1 MKKRKTLIIIFIIV
15 LLIAVAVYLF
25 INKDYNKITLNEKN
39 WINANSKKIND
50 IYVKNDLNVFSA
62 KGNGIFFEF
71 INDFSKEMDLTIN
84 PITISNNSNNEGVGL
99 LNGNDINKTDRI
111 IYTDHYILVGL
122 KNFNYLSINDIENK
136 KIGVIKTSKK
146 YIEKSLNNKEIEL
159 ISYNTKEELISAVIG
174 EDEKNATKENSVDFI
189 IVPQNEF
196 LDSIIEKDLIIIHHF
211 SDLHNYYY
219 LHMGND
225 KTFNSIINK
234 YYNIWIDK
242 KFDEYYNKYNLE
254 IFLDKLEIDSKDES
268 LLTSKVYKYGFIPCS
283 PYEILKSG
291 NYAGIVS
298 TYLKKFS
305 DFSNIEFE
313 FIKFKNFNKLKAA
326 ISKGNID
333 IYFDYYNSQNS
344 FAKISSNYKINY
356 SIIAPEESYLTIESI
371 SGLNKQTVYVLEN
384 SILENYLKN
393 VGNINIKTYSD
404 EKELFKLNSKN
415 AIIFLDKQVFDAY
428 SKNRLDNYT
437 ERASGYLNE
446 TYAFKLNG
454 DATLY
459 KLMDKYF
466 TTLDP
471 NEIKNIGMYNHNKTL
486 KSGTIL
492 TKIAQILL
500 YIFIGVLFI
509 VIIVYR
515 KSKKITL
522 QKRTKKE
529 DKIKYIDVLTSLKN
543 RNYLNDNIN
552 SWDNNTIY
560 PQAIIVIGLGQLKEI
575 NDTFGHEEGDK
586 QIQAAANILIKTQ
599 LDNTDIIRADGNE
612 FLIYMVGYSE
622 KQVISY
628 RRKLYKEF
636 KNLPYNKSINMG
648 HSMITDD
655 LKLIDDAIN
664 EATLEM
670 HKNKDESGE

>member
-333 IYFDYYNSQNS
+333 IYFDYYNNQNS

>member
-25 INKDYNKITLNEKN
+25 INKDSNKITLNEKN